1 MYLAGNRRWVSL
13 HYGVEY
19 KEPQVAKTYCMS
31 QPARKHYQDY
41 RSQKRAGAGQSTIFD
56 QKIKRVMKYE
66 IVFILCTLALIS
78 I

>member
-1 MYLAGNRRWVSL
+1 MGVPASWRRVQRTT
-13 HYGVEY
+13 G
-19 KEPQVAKTYCMS
+19 S
-31 QPARKHYQDY
+31 QDVLYVTTGRKHYQDY